1 MRERI
6 EAVEQRIVR
15 ACEKAGR
22 ARSEITLVAVTKKFG
37 AEIVRQAYDLGLRV
51 FGENYVQEFEG
62 KRPLLGELPGA
73 LAGAIGVL
81 TPAAVLAYFVTR
93 LWDRKPNTRGR
104 TMLLNA
110 LVPVTIGLTLS
121 SGYLITLGA
130 ARSTGAVVLIVAST
144 AAFFFTRMH
153 PMWWIVT
160 GAMLGYLGL
169 V

>member
-1 MRERI
+1 
-6 EAVEQRIVR
+6 
-15 ACEKAGR
+15 
-22 ARSEITLVAVTKKFG
+22 
-37 AEIVRQAYDLGLRV
+37 
-51 FGENYVQEFEG
+51 
-62 KRPLLGELPGA
+62 
-73 LAGAIGVL
+73 
-81 TPAAVLAYFVTR
+81 
-93 LWDRKPNTRGR
+93 
-104 TMLLNA
+104 MLLNA